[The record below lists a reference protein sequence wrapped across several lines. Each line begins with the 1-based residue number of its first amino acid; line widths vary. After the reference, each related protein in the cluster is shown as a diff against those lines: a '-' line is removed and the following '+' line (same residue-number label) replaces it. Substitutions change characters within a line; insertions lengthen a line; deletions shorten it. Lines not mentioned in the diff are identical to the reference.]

1 LPVLVG
7 GGDDDDDD
15 LTDEEV
21 LLEEALLE
29 EALLEEALLEEALL
43 EEDCTGVIGVD
54 GCVKVPVTST
64 EPPPAPSPIDGKGSS
79 VAVHQALYGG
89 SVGQPIVVSDVVV
102 VARISQ
108 PTCSW
113 QVVV

>member
-1 LPVLVG
+1 MSSPRQSSPVLGGGGGG

-15 LTDEEV
+15 DVADEEV
-21 LLEEALLE
+21 LLEEF
-29 EALLEEALLEEALL
+29 LL

-54 GCVKVPVTST
+54 GCVKVPVTTT
-64 EPPPAPSPIDGKGSS
+64 EPPPAPSPINGRGSS

-89 SVGQPIVVSDVVV
+89 NVGQPIVVSDVVV